1 MWAAKV
7 FCNLSSKIGK
17 IVKKY
22 EKIIDLLT
30 YRC

>member
-17 IVKKY
+17 IVKKIW
-22 EKIIDLLT
+22 KNHWLIDI
-30 YRC
+30 